1 MNRIS
6 RQLTT
11 IAKNLIAQENE
22 EQLISQLTQMSRV
35 FTTNNVSQIIPVNF
49 HEATTQGIEN
59 MLNKYRA
66 FLGEKWTKI
75 EEMSR
80 YIKRLEQNLA
90 QAEKHLNN
98 NRKIADQIIDKCPR
112 FKKVLSND
120 PKIRTKTTPKSQAF
134 FRKKDLVQ

>member
-6 RQLTT
+6 RNLET
-11 IAKNLIAQENE
+11 IAKSLISQENE
-22 EQLISQLTQMSRV
+22 EQFIQQLVLMSRE
-35 FTTNNVSQIIPVNF
+35 FTTNDVSQIIPVNF

-98 NRKIADQIIDKCPR
+98 NRKIADQIIDKCPK

-120 PKIRTKTTPKSQAF
+120 PKIMTKTTPKSQAF

>member
-11 IAKNLIAQENE
+11 IEKNLIAQENE
-22 EQLISQLTQMSRV
+22 EYLISQLKQMSRV